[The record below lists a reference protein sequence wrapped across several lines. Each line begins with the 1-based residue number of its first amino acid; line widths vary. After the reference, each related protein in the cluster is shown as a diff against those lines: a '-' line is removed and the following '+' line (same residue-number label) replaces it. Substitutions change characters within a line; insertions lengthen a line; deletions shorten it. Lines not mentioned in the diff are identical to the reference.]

1 MLLFYLFQ
9 KMTGERNRLKVRLAA
24 SRASVHFTISFSTT
38 ISLIRVGMHDV
49 IAHEVIEPGVMVLCH
64 PIL

>member
-9 KMTGERNRLKVRLAA
+9 KMTGQRNRLEVRLAA
-24 SRASVHFTISFSTT
+24 SRASVHFTVPLSAT
-38 ISLIRVGMHDV
+38 ITLIRVGMHDV
-49 IAHEVIEPGVMVLCH
+49 IAQKVEPGVVILCH